1 MKQDLRVSITKRMI
15 KESLLDLLNTKSLA
29 KIKIC
34 ELCECSGINRATFYR
49 HYKTL
54 QEVLHEIALD
64 FFNQMPLP
72 NKPPQNIAEAHK
84 NMESV
89 CTYIYEHSDI
99 VKLLFSNQ
107 TNLDISHSMDEF
119 YMEFLELRRK
129 ELPCEHLDEDTV
141 KILMALFGGG
151 CQCLI
156 KKWILEDIKKT
167 PEEIAAILCHVIRW
181 PEFWG

>member
-72 NKPPQNIAEAHK
+72 NKPLQNIAEAHK

-129 ELPCEHLDEDTV
+129 ELPCEHLDEDTIKV
-141 KILMALFGGG
+141 LMALFGGG